1 MHISYL
7 GSIKEN
13 NIFLAPTTPYDIE
26 GLIDHIKINIGVGPV
41 IVERLKIR
49 IFKTSLWHY

>member
-49 IFKTSLWHY
+49 IFKTSL